1 MKTISSQAT
10 AKAQEDIKRILEV
23 LNSVLEHQTFLV
35 GESITLADISLST
48 ALLQLYQ
55 QVCGNICSLKS
66 FSQFEREGS

>member
-55 QVCGNICSLKS
+55 QVCGNMFPQII
-66 FSQFEREGS
+66 FSV